1 MYNNN
6 NSITI
11 NQANSTHT
19 SMNSVHS
26 ATSNNQSRIA
36 VKLPLRPVIK
46 KGSARRQQHGV
57 AQVNGDEL
65 KDVIVMGS
73 KVDLAGGNTSLN
85 GSFGNSSIS
94 SSRHNVMASS
104 MSSFHSVS
112 SQRPTSSS
120 QIEKIAINCDNAGV
134 GCGSSSTRKKVDK
147 AGKVGGGNGKENGS
161 NNDYRFMQ
169 QQEGKG
175 KQMVQQGM
183 SSNINNAQKKPMQK
197 GITTNQKQQQQPIQ
211 PVQHQQQ
218 KVLQS
223 NKKPSQPQPQQK
235 PKQQQKPQQQQQQP
249 LQQSLKTSKSLKLFN
264 FDDTSQSDALSAF
277 DSLIQ
282 SQKHDQYYQV
292 HKFLTETNQPHLF
305 DLFIRNKIYDLDSI
319 RKLTKPK
326 LSSMKV
332 SPQDITKIANHLQS
346 LNKPQP
352 PQHNSST
359 SSTVQEGGT
368 DPMPTPSNQ
377 DLLDFE
383 ENERLQAELFRK
395 AVEEFRNAGKTKEDT
410 APPLNEH
417 EQALVADPKRFL
429 MELGGNALFNLNNVT
444 LFADEGNDVK
454 DDNEYLAELAVGK
467 ACWNCFKKISEIYPL
482 SMEQKF
488 FCGKKCL
495 DEYKKINEKKC
506 SFCGK
511 VFLKG
516 DGVYSKN
523 RVFCSMS
530 CYEKDKDK
538 IEENENEEDDEVKP
552 QVNTVKQQ
560 QPQDDDMIDIL
571 DI

>member
-6 NSITI
+6 NSISI

-57 AQVNGDEL
+57 TQVNGDDL
-65 KDVIVMGS
+65 KDVLVVGS
-73 KVDLAGGNTSLN
+73 KVDLGGSNTSLN
-85 GSFGNSSIS
+85 GSFGNSS
-94 SSRHNVMASS
+94 RHNVMQSS

-134 GCGSSSTRKKVDK
+134 GGGSSSTRKKVDK
-147 AGKVGGGNGKENGS
+147 AVKVGGGGKENGS

-175 KQMVQQGM
+175 KQMMQQGNN
-183 SSNINNAQKKPMQK
+183 SGNSNIINNVQKISTQK
-197 GITTNQKQQQQPIQ
+197 GITTNQQQPIKQ
-211 PVQHQQQ
+211 PIQQQTKQHQ
-218 KVLQS
+218 VTQS
-223 NKKPSQPQPQQK
+223 NKKPNQPQTQQK
-235 PKQQQKPQQQQQQP
+235 PKQQQP

-277 DSLIQ
+277 DTLIQ

-332 SPQDITKIANHLQS
+332 SPKDITKIANHLQS

-352 PQHNSST
+352 PQPSSST

-395 AVEEFRNAGKTKEDT
+395 AVEEFRNAGKSKEDT
-410 APPLNEH
+410 APPLNER

-467 ACWNCFKKISEIYPL
+467 ACWNCFKKINEIYPL

-516 DGVYSKN
+516 NGVYSKN

-538 IEENENEEDDEVKP
+538 IEENEDEEDEEPTVK
-552 QVNTVKQQ
+552 QHATTTHVNTVKQQ
-560 QPQDDDMIDIL
+560 QQQDDDVIDIL

>member
-1 MYNNN
+1 
-6 NSITI
+6 
-11 NQANSTHT
+11 
-19 SMNSVHS
+19 
-26 ATSNNQSRIA
+26 
-36 VKLPLRPVIK
+36 
-46 KGSARRQQHGV
+46 
-57 AQVNGDEL
+57 
-65 KDVIVMGS
+65 
-73 KVDLAGGNTSLN
+73 
-85 GSFGNSSIS
+85 
-94 SSRHNVMASS
+94 MASS
-104 MSSFHSVS
+104 TSSFHSVS

-134 GCGSSSTRKKVDK
+134 GGGSSSTRKKVDK
-147 AGKVGGGNGKENGS
+147 VEKVGRKENGS
-161 NNDYRFMQ
+161 NSDYRFMQ

-175 KQMVQQGM
+175 KQIVQQGNNSGN
-183 SSNINNAQKKPMQK
+183 SSNAQKIPMQK

-211 PVQHQQQ
+211 PIQQQMKQQQQQ

-223 NKKPSQPQPQQK
+223 NKKPIQPQPQQ
-235 PKQQQKPQQQQQQP
+235 Q
-249 LQQSLKTSKSLKLFN
+249 QQSLKTSKSLKLFN

-332 SPQDITKIANHLQS
+332 SSQDITKIANHLQS
-346 LNKPQP
+346 LNKPKP
-352 PQHNSST
+352 PQPSST

-368 DPMPTPSNQ
+368 DPMPTPYNQ

-395 AVEEFRNAGKTKEDT
+395 AVEEFRNAGKTKEET
-410 APPLNEH
+410 APPLNES

-429 MELGGNALFNLNNVT
+429 MELGGNALFNLNNVA

-516 DGVYSKN
+516 NGVYSKN

-538 IEENENEEDDEVKP
+538 IEENENEEDEEAKP
-552 QVNTVKQQ
+552 HVSAYTPKQQ
-560 QPQDDDMIDIL
+560 KQDDDDVIDIL
-571 DI
+571 DL

>member
-11 NQANSTHT
+11 NHANSTHT

-57 AQVNGDEL
+57 TQVNGDEL
-65 KDVIVMGS
+65 KDVIVVGS
-73 KVDLAGGNTSLN
+73 KVDLAGSNTSLN
-85 GSFGNSSIS
+85 GSFGNNSISS
-94 SSRHNVMASS
+94 SSRHNAMASS

-134 GCGSSSTRKKVDK
+134 GGGSSSTRKKVDK
-147 AGKVGGGNGKENGS
+147 VGKVGRKENGS
-161 NNDYRFMQ
+161 NSDYRFMQ

-175 KQMVQQGM
+175 KQIVQQGM
-183 SSNINNAQKKPMQK
+183 SSNSSNAQKIPMQK

-211 PVQHQQQ
+211 PIQQQMKQQQQQ

-223 NKKPSQPQPQQK
+223 NKKPIQPQPQQ
-235 PKQQQKPQQQQQQP
+235 Q
-249 LQQSLKTSKSLKLFN
+249 QQSLKTSKSLKLFN

-332 SPQDITKIANHLQS
+332 SSQDITKIANHLQS
-346 LNKPQP
+346 LNKPKP
-352 PQHNSST
+352 PQPSST

-395 AVEEFRNAGKTKEDT
+395 AVEEFRNAGKTKEET
-410 APPLNEH
+410 APPLNES

-429 MELGGNALFNLNNVT
+429 MELGGNALFNLNNVA

-516 DGVYSKN
+516 NGVYSKN

-538 IEENENEEDDEVKP
+538 IEENENEEDEEAKP
-552 QVNTVKQQ
+552 YVSAYTPKQQ
-560 QPQDDDMIDIL
+560 QQDDDDVIDIL

>member
-1 MYNNN
+1 M
-6 NSITI
+6 
-11 NQANSTHT
+11 
-19 SMNSVHS
+19 
-26 ATSNNQSRIA
+26 
-36 VKLPLRPVIK
+36 
-46 KGSARRQQHGV
+46 
-57 AQVNGDEL
+57 
-65 KDVIVMGS
+65 
-73 KVDLAGGNTSLN
+73 
-85 GSFGNSSIS
+85 
-94 SSRHNVMASS
+94 
-104 MSSFHSVS
+104 
-112 SQRPTSSS
+112 
-120 QIEKIAINCDNAGV
+120 
-134 GCGSSSTRKKVDK
+134 
-147 AGKVGGGNGKENGS
+147 
-161 NNDYRFMQ
+161 
-169 QQEGKG
+169 
-175 KQMVQQGM
+175 
-183 SSNINNAQKKPMQK
+183 
-197 GITTNQKQQQQPIQ
+197 KQQ
-211 PVQHQQQ
+211 QQQ

-223 NKKPSQPQPQQK
+223 NKKPIQPQPQQ
-235 PKQQQKPQQQQQQP
+235 Q
-249 LQQSLKTSKSLKLFN
+249 QQSLKTSKSLKLFN

-332 SPQDITKIANHLQS
+332 SSQDITKIANHLQS
-346 LNKPQP
+346 LNKPKP
-352 PQHNSST
+352 PQPSST

-395 AVEEFRNAGKTKEDT
+395 AVEEFRNAGKTKEET
-410 APPLNEH
+410 APPLNEN

-429 MELGGNALFNLNNVT
+429 MELGGNALFNLNNVA

-516 DGVYSKN
+516 NGVYSKN

-538 IEENENEEDDEVKP
+538 IEENENEEDEEVKP
-552 QVNTVKQQ
+552 HVNTVKQQQPQQ